1 MAGDLLTPTI
11 DRVEDSERLIKKGT
25 HWSAGLAFGPTMQ
38 PVNCCNVN
46 DGPEYL
52 EGNYRSI
59 FGTK

>member
-1 MAGDLLTPTI
+1 MAGDLLSSKI
-11 DRVEDSERLIKKGT
+11 DRVEDSEHLIKKET

-46 DGPEYL
+46 DGAEYL

-59 FGTK
+59 YGTR